1 MEDFRIQLESDS
13 FPINKSLH
21 KINFS
26 LVCIC
31 LKGSSKMEVNA
42 RRVDFKRND
51 IIVAFPGQIIS
62 IESKT
67 EDFRVAYFTI
77 SDKLIHDIIYRM
89 SANFISFLTEYVVY
103 SMPEEESE
111 EILSEYFSTLNKFF
125 LDKGHVYRNEII
137 SNILRNFFMDL
148 YNKVL
153 KKHNLSAKLS
163 KRKSEILQNFFAL
176 LPQYCITNRD
186 VNFYA
191 EKLCITPKYLYVITE
206 EGTGSTVKE
215 LISRYVTAE
224 LKVILSSEK
233 IPLKTIAEKFNFPSE
248 AYLCKFFKKQ
258 TGLTPQGYR
267 NKIK

>member
-1 MEDFRIQLESDS
+1 MKDFKIELESKK
-13 FPINKSLH
+13 FPINKNLH
-21 KINFS
+21 KINYS

-31 LKGSSKMEVNA
+31 LSGYSKIEVNA
-42 RRVDFKRND
+42 RDVDFKKND

-62 IESKT
+62 IENKT
-67 EDFRVAYFTI
+67 DNFCVAFFSI

-89 SANFISFLTEYVVY
+89 PANFISFLTEYVVY
-103 SMPEEESE
+103 SLPDNEAKL
-111 EILSEYFSTLNKFF
+111 ILSEFFYVLNKYF
-125 LDKGHVYRNEII
+125 LQAEHVYRGEII
-137 SNILRNFFMDL
+137 THLLRIFFMDL

-153 KKHNLSAKLS
+153 KKNNLSAKLS
-163 KRKSEILQNFFAL
+163 KRKSEILQHFFTL
-176 LPQYCITNRD
+176 LPKYCTINRE
-186 VNFYA
+186 VSFYA

-224 LKVILSSEK
+224 LKVLLSSEK

-258 TGLTPQGYR
+258 TGISPQAYR
-267 NKIK
+267 NKSK